1 MQQRSWV
8 LFTTKNNTPLTT
20 KNLHR
25 IGFISS
31 NALRQILVSAIGVVI
46 PFIVIQHSSKE
57 IWGEFVS
64 LLLYSLL
71 VTQII
76 NWGNKEYLL
85 RKFSETPSKIKDD
98 FSSILLTRLPL
109 VLLFSLIGFFLFGFE
124 FGCYLSV
131 WIFGRFLIHSYEVIV
146 VYEKKFNA
154 ALAIELG
161 CFLVFTIAF
170 YSFSST
176 INLKQLLVLY
186 SLYQL
191 IKGIC
196 NLLLFRRFFSF
207 DINFDFNYYKASI
220 WFFLL
225 SALGFLASK
234 IDVYIIEQF
243 DNKIVTSDY
252 QIINGLLVFIMSIS
266 AFIYAPF
273 TKNIYRNT
281 NVTIQ
286 KTKKTLA
293 AFGLIIVPVSLL
305 FVYGIVRYFLNL
317 ELSFWFYVVAFF
329 YVFPSYVYGIEI
341 VNLFKLHREKS
352 VVLFLFIGTI
362 WNWMLSFLLLKV
374 HFGIVENLVGGAIAQ
389 LVILFLFKL
398 QKKS

>member
-1 MQQRSWV
+1 M
-8 LFTTKNNTPLTT
+8 TT

-31 NALRQILVSAIGVVI
+31 NAVRQILVSAIGVVI
-46 PFIVIQHSSKE
+46 PFMVIQHSSKE

-85 RKFSETPSKIKDD
+85 RKFSETPSKIKDN

-109 VLLFSLIGFFLFGFE
+109 VFLFSLIGFLLFKIE
-124 FGCYLSV
+124 FGLYLTL
-131 WIFGRFLIHSYEVIV
+131 WIFGRFLIHSYEVLV

-154 ALAIELG
+154 SLAIELV
-161 CFLVFTIAF
+161 CFLAFAIVF
-170 YSFSST
+170 YSLTST
-176 INLKQLLVLY
+176 LNLKQLLIIY
-186 SLYQL
+186 SIYQL
-191 IKGIC
+191 TKGIC
-196 NLLLFRRFFSF
+196 FLLLFRTTFSLNTRF
-207 DINFDFNYYKASI
+207 NFNYYKASI

-225 SALGFLASK
+225 SILGFLASK

-281 NVTIQ
+281 DFTIQ
-286 KTKKTLA
+286 KTKKALVLL
-293 AFGLIIVPVSLL
+293 GLIIVPISLL
-305 FVYGIVRYFLNL
+305 FVHGIIRYLLNL
-317 ELSFWFYVVAFF
+317 EFTFWFYVVAFF

-341 VNLFKLHREKS
+341 VNLFKQHKERIVILHLCS
-352 VVLFLFIGTI
+352 GVLINSL
-362 WNWMLSFLLLKV
+362 LSSSFLHLNYGIIGALL
-374 HFGIVENLVGGAIAQ
+374 GSTIAQ
-389 LVILFLFKL
+389 LAIMTLLKL
-398 QKKS
+398 STQKRPYSAND